1 MRIGKRM
8 RERGRGREREK
19 GGMKRE
25 KIETNRR
32 GREEGR
38 ERERGEKIM
47 NGAERR

>member
-1 MRIGKRM
+1 
-8 RERGRGREREK
+8 
-19 GGMKRE
+19 MKRE